1 MRISHICCK
10 LHIFI
15 TTAFLFFCVNKLESS
30 FHEID
35 IIDLPGVND
44 IFLLFKELRFISS
57 MIFDQVNNLVIFS
70 YLIDNA

>member
-1 MRISHICCK
+1 MKITSY
-10 LHIFI
+10 LLQVHIFI
-15 TTAFLFFCVNKLESS
+15 TTTTAFLFFCVNKLESS

-57 MIFDQVNNLVIFS
+57 MILTK
-70 YLIDNA
+70 